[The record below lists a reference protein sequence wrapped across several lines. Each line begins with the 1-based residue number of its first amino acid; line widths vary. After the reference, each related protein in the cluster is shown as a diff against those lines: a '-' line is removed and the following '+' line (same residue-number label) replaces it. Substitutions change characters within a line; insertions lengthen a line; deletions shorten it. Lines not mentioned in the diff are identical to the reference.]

1 MRKVSMILLLV
12 LAVTLLGSL
21 VAMSTAEVQV
31 EEDWQ
36 ADIRKL
42 MDDSYAPK
50 STTVQYDHSIAEEDD
65 RRARRFSVE
74 RINGSGLTM
83 CAAFGFLVPAELAE
97 ADEDALEAWLEET
110 VDQAIAGVA
119 IDTEAMA
126 QAIASAVERSRKSAG
141 AATGEPLPVWA
152 NDALLLTDLTV
163 TIPYYPELSEGVNG
177 SATQKLQEKLI
188 QLGYL
193 DDVADG
199 YFGAKTKAAVEQLE
213 AYVRELEQDVID
225 ARPTVAP
232 TATPEPSPTAAAESS
247 APLDAPTDA
256 TIAPDAS
263 AEPEATAEPGPTPAT
278 PVDGVADAM
287 LQAYLQSGDFKVTRG
302 RLSIGD
308 TGNAVL
314 RLQRRLSGLGYLADA
329 ADGIYGGSTARAVR
343 IFQYYNDMELNGVAD
358 VALQELLFS
367 ERAKAPAN
375 PMLAEGSSG
384 DAVKKLQLRLRIL
397 GFMNGSV
404 DGDYGAAT
412 TSGVRAL
419 QQYMRDLEEI
429 GIREDAEVMSRL
441 EATGEDISSLLT
453 VEVNGV
459 ADPILLDD
467 FYDEDF
473 PAVPSAMQSGASGID
488 VVRLQRRLNCLEY
501 YYGVLDGD
509 YGNGTESAVRAF
521 QKRNGLEQSGVAG
534 SDTLK
539 LLFSQDAKKALKPY
553 VLKVS
558 TADQRVYAY
567 GLDDRGEYT
576 VLVRTMKCST
586 GKDATPTPKGTFENG
601 TGPGAR
607 WHYFKKYDCWA
618 QYAYYIQGDI
628 LFHSV
633 LYNQKDG
640 PVTQSSVNNLGRK
653 ASHGCVR
660 LSVEDAKWIYNN
672 CPRNTKVIV
681 Y

>member
-50 STTVQYDHSIAEEDD
+50 STMIQYDHSIAEEDD

-141 AATGEPLPVWA
+141 AATGEPIPVWA

-232 TATPEPSPTAAAESS
+232 TATPEPSPTAAADSS

-263 AEPEATAEPGPTPAT
+263 AEPEATAEAGPTPAT

-429 GIREDAEVMSRL
+429 GIRENAEVMSRL

-539 LLFSQDAKKALKPY
+539 LLFSEDAKKALKPY